1 MLKVHQRHWKHFRC
15 CQCLPSLGLE
25 RSYSS
30 NSQGGG
36 SAAFITYV
44 QLLHKR
50 FKKYVHPDFFTATP
64 KLREVNAAN
73 LLGLQTAV
81 DALSTAGEDQSDHG
95 HESSSNSGS
104 SSRRKSGR
112 NAPRSLVFY
121 IKAGALQEQPAPRKV
136 KVSLKRLTQSLREI
150 LEDYESELP
159 PEQKSYDDAR
169 DGRAAQGSSAF
180 RASRA
185 IDLRDLLAFL
195 DDLTERRELLAW
207 REARKEHM
215 RLLSDELQAALGVES
230 IDLRYS
236 WSAQSNAK
244 MFSSLLTLLAEV
256 RESRHRF
263 RRTEPLRQSETMEF
277 LSKQSAPRPSGVQAA
292 SRTFEQGVHYP
303 WSGLTLVFTPDDCTN
318 DPVSAVEGEVQLCP
332 SHVKLQWLEAL
343 TAVDA
348 EVVSTAVHVREE
360 LVAMQK
366 RASSVLSA
374 ALVDVLTN
382 NRQQVLAPSDR
393 KAIASSVR
401 VRVRR
406 GFTCSKTAYG
416 YFLTS
421 LLAQL
426 PDELPP
432 GVLQQDKP
440 TGPDLGLRIGSERR
454 DAAGV
459 DQKVAPSAVEA
470 IEAVAS
476 ELPTYHEAESA
487 LLASDSLWM
496 TQLPLVQDI
505 VVERGHGTKILESGD
520 LRVCATVGASAVV
533 QLLERHGLIAIKRSA
548 LQKRQR
554 YLVSKLSQDLCAQL
568 GVLSITR
575 GVGVSEAQFYDSL
588 EDLRAFLE
596 DPTKNAE
603 SQRLYSLRGLSVRVG
618 MYLGL
623 GDDGSVILP
632 HGLLREHF

>member
-1 MLKVHQRHWKHFRC
+1 M
-15 CQCLPSLGLE
+15 E

-44 QLLHKR
+44 HLLHKR

-104 SSRRKSGR
+104 SSSRRKSGR

-121 IKAGALQEQPAPRKV
+121 IKAGALPEQPAPRRV
-136 KVSLKRLTQSLREI
+136 KVGLKRLTQSLREI

-169 DGRAAQGSSAF
+169 DSRAAQRSSAF
-180 RASRA
+180 RASRT

-207 REARKEHM
+207 REARKERM

-263 RRTEPLRQSETMEF
+263 KRTEPLRQSETMEF
-277 LSKQSAPRPSGVQAA
+277 LSKQSAPRPGEVQAA
-292 SRTFEQGVHYP
+292 GRTFEQGVYYP
-303 WSGLTLVFTPDDCTN
+303 WTGLTLVFTPDDCTS

-348 EVVSTAVHVREE
+348 VVVSTAVQVREE
-360 LVAMQK
+360 LVAMEN

-393 KAIASSVR
+393 KVIASSVQ

-421 LLAQL
+421 LLARL

-432 GVLQQDKP
+432 GVFLQDKP
-440 TGPDLGLRIGSERR
+440 TEPDLGLGLGSERR
-454 DAAGV
+454 DVTGV
-459 DQKVAPSAVEA
+459 DQKVGSPAV
-470 IEAVAS
+470 EAVAS

-533 QLLERHGLIAIKRSA
+533 QLLERHGLVAIKRSA

-568 GVLSITR
+568 GVLSVTR

-596 DPTKNAE
+596 DPAKNAE
-603 SQRLYSLRGLSVRVG
+603 SQRLYSLRGLSVCVG

-632 HGLLREHF
+632 HGVLQEHF